1 MGSNMDSYVVIRR
14 GTWDTKAQVK
24 EHVGNLQYVKEH
36 GFGFLCGHGERNQ
49 LATCSSEG
57 TCRIYTV
64 CEGIWIAMRSW
75 GEEPA
80 SYMLKWRNMCFHLFR

>member
-1 MGSNMDSYVVIRR
+1 MVIRR
-14 GTWDTKAQVK
+14 GTWDIKAQVK

-36 GFGFLCGHGERNQ
+36 GFLCGHGERNR

-64 CEGIWIAMRSW
+64 CEGNRDCYVVMRRETCSSEGTCKTSAICEGTWVAMWS
-75 GEEPA
+75 
-80 SYMLKWRNMCFHLFR
+80 